1 MLNEWLYVPLLERLE
16 LVERL
21 RDSIAVNPSDPP
33 IIAEDKAL
41 IDDAEV
47 VLNDLE
53 RCL

>member
-1 MLNEWLYVPLLERLE
+1 MLNEWLYVPLRERLE

-21 RDSIAVNPSDPP
+21 RDSIAVDHSDPP

-53 RCL
+53 WCL

>member
-21 RDSIAVNPSDPP
+21 RGSSAVNHSDPP
-33 IIAEDKAL
+33 ISAENKAL

-47 VLNDLE
+47 VLNESE